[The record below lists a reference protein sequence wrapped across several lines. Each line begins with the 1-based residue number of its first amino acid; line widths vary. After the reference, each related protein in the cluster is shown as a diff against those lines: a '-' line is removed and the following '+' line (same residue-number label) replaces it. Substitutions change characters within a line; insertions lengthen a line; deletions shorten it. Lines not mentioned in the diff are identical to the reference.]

1 MPSTQLSRV
10 EFTVLGELAKAHRQS
25 MMNMFNGTKLRFGT
39 ISVLSSGKSLL
50 SSGSSLKSGISKLAK
65 GGSTESKVGSVS
77 GMNEAFQVERLC
89 L

>member
-1 MPSTQLSRV
+1 MPSTHLSRV

-50 SSGSSLKSGISKLAK
+50 SSGSSLKSGSASWPKAA
-65 GGSTESKVGSVS
+65 VWR
-77 GMNEAFQVERLC
+77 ARWAAC
-89 L
+89 RA

>member
-1 MPSTQLSRV
+1 MPSTHLSRV

-50 SSGSSLKSGISKLAK
+50 SSGSSLKSGSASWPKAAVWRA
-65 GGSTESKVGSVS
+65 KVGSVS